1 MIPRYSRPE
10 MVKIWSAETKFKIW
24 FEIEAHA
31 CDAMANLGLIP
42 EENAAAVWNAKDVKF
57 DVARINE
64 IEAKTKHDV
73 IAFLTHLAEHIGSEE
88 ARFVHQGMTSSDVLD
103 TCLNIQLVK
112 ASDLLI

>member
-10 MVKIWSAETKFKIW
+10 MVNIWSAETKFKIW

-42 EENAAAVWNAKDVKF
+42 EENAAAVWKAKDVKF

-73 IAFLTHLAEHIGSEE
+73 IAFLTIL
-88 ARFVHQGMTSSDVLD
+88 
-103 TCLNIQLVK
+103 LNILVQK
-112 ASDLLI
+112 KQGLYIKE